1 MLKADAEIPVN
12 DEVTLKRFAHDV
24 DGIKFKTIQSNRD
37 HLLPW
42 LPWVDNIYFPTQVR
56 LFTENQIKEFNHGRI
71 FGYNVF
77 FNKVFVGSAVIYDVS
92 ERNHNCKLGYWLDKL
107 YRGRGI
113 ATQCATTLIDYA
125 FNSLNMHRIE
135 IRAAVGNEASIALAK
150 RLNFTKEAILHDEQ
164 YLIDRY
170 YDSII
175 YAKIR

>member
-71 FGYNVF
+71 FGYNIF
-77 FNKVFVGSAVIYDVS
+77 FNNIFVGSAVIYDVS

-125 FNSLNMHRIE
+125 LIDYCTKVITPEEKGKIFNHYEELISILSISSGKISLKIFFLL
-135 IRAAVGNEASIALAK
+135 IALK
-150 RLNFTKEAILHDEQ
+150 
-164 YLIDRY
+164 
-170 YDSII
+170 II
-175 YAKIR
+175 YYMF

>member
-1 MLKADAEIPVN
+1 MLKANAKIVIN
-12 DEVTLKRFAHDV
+12 DEITLKRFAHDV
-24 DGIKFKTIQSNRD
+24 DDVKFKTIQSNRD

-42 LPWVDNIYFPTQVR
+42 LPWVNNIYFPTQVR
-56 LFTENQIKEFNHGRI
+56 LFTENQIKEFDHGRI
-71 FGYNVF
+71 FGYNIF
-77 FNKVFVGSAVIYDVS
+77 FNNIFVGSTVIYDVS

-107 YRGRGI
+107 YHGRGI

-125 FNSLNMHRIE
+125 FASLNMHRIE
-135 IRAAVGNEASIALAK
+135 IRAAVDNEASIALAK

-175 YAKIR
+175 YAKVR